1 MAFTTAQG
9 RRRRGPWIFMAALLL
24 FWGGLGL
31 TGLKVLKPRYR
42 SDPAFVLDAQDIAGL
57 TRLQI
62 VQGADAGGYRRSVDV
77 LVGTGQG
84 IEARTYPLGQT
95 ATDADDGAHRLGVFR
110 EGNTLVI
117 IAAQEPAAQSP
128 GHRRRWSRLHS
139 VTVPAQ
145 FRHLVVT
152 EADIHA
158 VEPLA
163 ELRVDGVAVRVSGNV
178 ASLDLRAAQ
187 ADCSDCSTSKG
198 GRNGPEMPVCDPA
211 RPSESKVALRV
222 DASAM
227 REVVMSAATG
237 SVALTKSAGL
247 QRLRLLIGNDVGV
260 SVDRAHVLLPGAK
273 PVLGAGARPLLGDS
287 ACVSPLSGALEQSK
301 PPARQ
306 ALYWKPLS

>member
-139 VTVPAQ
+139 VTVPSQ
-145 FRHLVVT
+145 FRHLVVA
-152 EADIHA
+152 EADIHSA
-158 VEPLA
+158 EPLA
-163 ELRVDGVAVRVSGNV
+163 RLRVDGVAVRVSGNV

-187 ADCSDCSTSKG
+187 ADCRDCTTLQG
-198 GRNGPEMPVCDPA
+198 GRAEPEIPGCEPV
-211 RPSESKVALRV
+211 RPSERKVALRV
-222 DASAM
+222 DASSM
-227 REVVMSAATG
+227 REVVVSADTG
-237 SVALTKSAGL
+237 SVALTHSAGL
-247 QRLRLLIGNDVGV
+247 QRLNLLIGHEVGV
-260 SVDRAHVLLPGAK
+260 SVDRAQVLLPGAQ
-273 PVLGAGARPLLGDS
+273 PVLEAGAQPLPGDS
-287 ACVSPLSGALEQSK
+287 ACAQAQPVVSK